1 MSNLLS
7 QSSKSK
13 SRKYR
18 KCRKSHKS
26 DSGTV
31 PTVAFTRRHAR
42 NIRKLR
48 AGTTALRRRFIEDMT
63 LHKYSPT
70 TIERYLAAVIHF
82 CAYFWKKPLLI
93 TDEEI
98 REYLNF
104 QMNVRK
110 LGNGSMGIVHGSLR
124 FLYDKTLRLERP
136 TLAIF
141 RTKKDSPEKIILSQD
156 EVAAALRCVDD
167 IRYRSALELIYC
179 CGLRETESLN
189 LTVRDIDRARGLLS
203 IRGKGDKRRQVML
216 PDLMLKKLTTLW
228 RSHRHGVLLF
238 PAYKPREPGKSRVGT
253 LDRPIIAQTLLSVF
267 KKAAA
272 DSGCKKKINI
282 HTLRHSHCCHMLEE
296 GAPLISVKNNMGHSN
311 IKTTSVY
318 THYTTKLR
326 RDGADAAE
334 KLTNNLT
341 R

>member
-1 MSNLLS
+1 MSKLS
-7 QSSKSK
+7 SKSSKSK
-13 SRKYR
+13 SSKLKRVVI
-18 KCRKSHKS
+18 SE
-26 DSGTV
+26 
-31 PTVAFTRRHAR
+31 RHAR

-48 AGTTALRRRFIEDMT
+48 NASTPLRRRFIEDME
-63 LHKYSPT
+63 LHKYSAVT
-70 TIERYLAAVIHF
+70 QKHYLSAALNF
-82 CAYFWKKPLLI
+82 CAYYWKPPAAVS
-93 TDEEI
+93 DDEI
-98 REYLNF
+98 RSYLNY
-104 QMNVRK
+104 QVNERH
-110 LGNGSMGIVHGSLR
+110 LGSGSMGIIHGALR

-141 RTKKDSPEKIILSQD
+141 RTKKDSPEKVILSQE

-167 IRYRSALELIYC
+167 IRYRTALELIYC
-179 CGLRETESLN
+179 CGLRETEALN

-216 PDLMLKKLTTLW
+216 PDLMLEKLTTLW
-228 RSHRHGVLLF
+228 RSHRHEVLLF
-238 PAYKPREPGKSRVGT
+238 PAYKPRKYGKPRFGT

-267 KKAAA
+267 QKAAA

-311 IKTTSVY
+311 IKTTNVY